1 MILCCTECVS
11 VFQCFAVIAEYFLKS
26 LYHTAL
32 VCQFI
37 IFVLV
42 WMAVEF
48 FIEKTMLKNVDR
60 LCGSFNF
67 RIVARL
73 QLVATLGER
82 EIIAVVFLVYDTRY
96 IL

>member
-1 MILCCTECVS
+1 
-11 VFQCFAVIAEYFLKS
+11 
-26 LYHTAL
+26 
-32 VCQFI
+32 
-37 IFVLV
+37 
-42 WMAVEF
+42 MAVEF